1 MSDEIINQNIN
12 MLPYFIL
19 DSQEFKSWSKHNPDK
34 QIYHIQSNFLFPDL
48 NITSQKNIDD
58 IIDCE
63 SHFIFSQKHR
73 IEIFKNIYKFWRE
86 DPNSS
91 SMCLPKENFS
101 WFGNQIRALFSKP
114 NTSFM
119 IVMSCMKN
127 NYLDLYEYILE
138 RDGSSSFTSNSLF
151 AIYPLLYYAV
161 INEHIEILCRGIE
174 TGCPLKFEL
183 LEAAIAKNNETIFNI
198 LINEIKKQGINLKSS
213 TFCYAAKNASQKMF
227 KTMLDEFVTSEINDF
242 CFIRCRGE
250 LVSHA
255 IHNTDNLKE
264 LLINRNLGSKQKTI
278 GRDLIQECL
287 NKSAPLASIIVIEDH
302 FDFKLD
308 QYRESRSEYSDLEYY
323 INEEVVKRDNLELF
337 LYMLSCGYLVNNFLE
352 DVAVLNGTTK
362 ITPGL
367 IRSHLSLSM

>member
-19 DSQEFKSWSKHNPDK
+19 ESQQFKSWSKHNPDK

-73 IEIFKNIYKFWRE
+73 IEI
-86 DPNSS
+86 
-91 SMCLPKENFS
+91 
-101 WFGNQIRALFSKP
+101 
-114 NTSFM
+114 
-119 IVMSCMKN
+119 
-127 NYLDLYEYILE
+127 
-138 RDGSSSFTSNSLF
+138 
-151 AIYPLLYYAV
+151 
-161 INEHIEILCRGIE
+161 LCRGIE

-183 LEAAIAKNNETIFNI
+183 LEASIAKNNETIFNI
-198 LINEIKKQGINLKSS
+198 LINEIKNQGINLKSS

-227 KTMLDEFVTSEINDF
+227 KKMLDEFVTTDINEF

-287 NKSAPLASIIVIEDH
+287 NKSAPLSSVIAIEDH
-302 FDFKLD
+302 FGFNLE

-337 LYMLSCGYLVNNFLE
+337 TYMLSCGYLVNNFLE